1 MKVLMSMRIKTFA
14 NECVA
19 TARSKGGWCNT
30 KMKSESYI
38 IVHLTQA
45 EKHQECQVIHVS
57 STTRCVMNGV
67 ISMQTQL
74 SSGGALVRRRL
85 RDRFDLRLPEGDVG
99 LLGETGLV
107 ESELLLCVG
116 DERPLGRRFFKRRRG
131 LLGGVAR
138 SNTGWSLSAIH
149 NGCGI
154 WF

>member
-1 MKVLMSMRIKTFA
+1 
-14 NECVA
+14 
-19 TARSKGGWCNT
+19 
-30 KMKSESYI
+30 
-38 IVHLTQA
+38 
-45 EKHQECQVIHVS
+45 
-57 STTRCVMNGV
+57 MNGV